1 MVAGRWK
8 LQMASRPGYSRD
20 TVIAV
25 VENVY
30 KSYRC
35 RRLRCR
41 RRCRLRPFPE
51 GGAVQVGKVTTS
63 SAGHERDSYEQA

>member
-8 LQMASRPGYSRD
+8 LQRASRPGCSRD
-20 TVIAV
+20 VVIDV

-30 KSYRC
+30 RSYCC
-35 RRLRCR
+35 RRLRRR

-51 GGAVQVGKVTTS
+51 GGAVQVRKVTMS
-63 SAGHERDSYEQA
+63 SAGHERDSYERV